1 MVLRKMALIPADLAA
16 QLSLQQHTQDA
27 PALSQLSNL
36 DQQMRTILDDKSLST
51 DLKFKQYY
59 NTLHHYGALKEN
71 AEQTPIP
78 VRIQDNAIKSQ
89 QAIQLPTNETDLLAT
104 VPLAQKRGA
113 RLLLKYVRE
122 NPEIEWNAAKEL
134 IYKGDR
140 IPRSNI
146 FDLISDAS
154 RSRKNA
160 VPPIGWQ
167 EFADALTAQNVPG
180 DAIGN
185 KHRWEYISRKGDPDR
200 DVSLDIPTPSTG
212 RRAGRRRVLRL
223 SSESSQDSI
232 QPGNSRSK
240 KKTER
245 RLRGKKNQTGS
256 GRRPKR
262 LKWDKLY

>member
-1 MVLRKMALIPADLAA
+1 MVRKMALIPADMAA

-36 DQQMRTILDDKSLST
+36 DQWMRMILEDKSLFT

-78 VRIQDNAIKSQ
+78 VRIQDSTIKKSQ
-89 QAIQLPTNETDLLAT
+89 HAVQLPTNETDLLAT

-122 NPEIEWNAAKEL
+122 NPEMEWNEAKEL
-134 IYKGDR
+134 VYKGDR

-167 EFADALTAQNVPG
+167 EFANALIAQNVPQN
-180 DAIGN
+180 AIGN
-185 KHRWEYISRKGDPDR
+185 KHRWEYIARKGDPDR
-200 DVSLDIPTPSTG
+200 DTSLDITTPSTG

-223 SSESSQDSI
+223 SSESSLDSV

-240 KKTER
+240 KKTDR
-245 RLRGKKNQTGS
+245 RLRGKRNQTGS

-262 LKWDKLY
+262 LKWDRLY